1 MSLRPR
7 KFIFKNRHKSRSV
20 IDYKKSDLSFGHFGL
35 RILQPLWVNSK
46 QVFRYKLFIK
56 KAVKRADKTSRK
68 VWFNLFPHLPLTRK
82 VEGSRMGKGKG
93 KLAGWVAQLSPG
105 VNMFEFKNLRPGR
118 AKYYFQQIQH
128 RLPVRAHL
136 IRMSVIKVP
145 LIWTESIKI
154 SHENFW

>member
-7 KFIFKNRHKSRSV
+7 KFTFKNRHKRRS
-20 IDYKKSDLSFGHFGL
+20 IINFKKTTLSYGNFGL

-56 KAVKRADKTSRK
+56 KSARRADKTSRK

-93 KLAGWVAQLSPG
+93 KLAGWVAQLAPG

-118 AKYYFQQIQH
+118 AKYYFQQVQY
-128 RLPVRAHL
+128 RLPVQSSL
-136 IRMSVIKVP
+136 IKESTKSVP
-145 LIWTESIKI
+145 LIWNNSVKV

>member
-7 KFIFKNRHKSRSV
+7 KFTFKNRHKRRSL
-20 IDYKKSDLSFGHFGL
+20 INFKKTTLSYGNFGL

-56 KAVKRADKTSRK
+56 KSARRADKTSRK

-93 KLAGWVAQLSPG
+93 KLAG
-105 VNMFEFKNLRPGR
+105 
-118 AKYYFQQIQH
+118 
-128 RLPVRAHL
+128 
-136 IRMSVIKVP
+136 
-145 LIWTESIKI
+145 
-154 SHENFW
+154 